1 MAEDNCLQRAYN
13 PDTGG
18 GVWLPI
24 LELWKTTN
32 ARRTKIS
39 IPAHKAKAASC
50 DIIPQYVATWLEV
63 YKLPRVQSTCTEG
76 VQRSRVTV
84 KLS

>member
-1 MAEDNCLQRAYN
+1 MQRAYN

-63 YKLPRVQSTCTEG
+63 YKLVFSSLAVDYEDGIYTY
-76 VQRSRVTV
+76 
-84 KLS
+84 KLFFGRASLA